1 MAATRRGAKIGVIC
15 CENHRQII
23 CTFSNALQPK
33 VKYRDQRLSM
43 ATLWFARCIPSI
55 TNCPIFGFPLICI
68 FHFPST
74 HDWHSPLAPYLVV
87 FCARYSDKILLW
99 SCWKTTNKKKSL
111 SPLSWG
117 ICFSFFFAGADD
129 GFLLRCTFGKRNI
142 SVACSKYPRCS
153 LSRANSSGVEQLL
166 WQSVIGVGPNHR
178 GSYKT
183 SS

>member
-23 CTFSNALQPK
+23 CTFSNVLQPL

-43 ATLWFARCIPSI
+43 ATLWFARRIPSI

-74 HDWHSPLAPYLVV
+74 HDRHSPLLPYLVV
-87 FCARYSDKILLW
+87 FCARYSDNILLW
-99 SCWKTTNKKKSL
+99 SCWKMMNKKKSL

-117 ICFSFFFAGADD
+117 IVSHFVCWWSMILDWQNSDFYFISIL
-129 GFLLRCTFGKRNI
+129 FLFLK
-142 SVACSKYPRCS
+142 
-153 LSRANSSGVEQLL
+153 LE
-166 WQSVIGVGPNHR
+166 
-178 GSYKT
+178 
-183 SS
+183 